1 MTGRMPTARRTR
13 LTRTALVAASVLAA
27 PVLAVSACGAA
38 TGPSGSAASG
48 TGASDSSAGSSG
60 SGSSGSGPSGSA
72 TAGATR
78 TLTVFAAASL
88 RQTFTRLGAEY
99 EKSLPGSTVS
109 FSFAGSSDLVAQ
121 LEQGA
126 PADVLATADERTM
139 TKALGARLLGAEPR
153 PFATNTLTIVTPP
166 DNPRQVTR
174 LADLARD
181 GVSVVVCAPPVP
193 CGAATE
199 RVERSSGVTLKPVSE
214 EQSVTDVLG
223 KVRAGQADAGIV
235 YATDARS
242 AGSAVRVI
250 PLPEAS
256 AAVNTYPIA
265 VTATARGADA
275 QAFVD
280 LVTGPQ
286 GRAVLTEAGFQ
297 KP

>member
-13 LTRTALVAASVLAA
+13 GIRTALGAATLLLA
-27 PVLAVSACGAA
+27 SACGGTSPGGA
-38 TGPSGSAASG
+38 GPSGS
-48 TGASDSSAGSSG
+48 DVPGSSSPG
-60 SGSSGSGPSGSA
+60 GAGTGSGPA
-72 TAGATR
+72 R

-88 RQTFTRLGAEY
+88 RQTFTRLGADY
-99 EKSLPGSTVS
+99 ERAHPGVTVT

-153 PFATNTLTIVTPP
+153 AFATNTLTIVTPP
-166 DNPRQVTR
+166 DNPRRITR

-181 GVSVVVCAPPVP
+181 GVAVVVCAPPVP

-199 RVERSSGVTLKPVSE
+199 RVERSAGVTLKPVSE

-223 KVRAGQADAGIV
+223 KVRAGQADAGLV
-235 YATDARS
+235 YTTDARA
-242 AGSAVRVI
+242 AGSAVDVI

-256 AAVNTYPIA
+256 GAVNTYPIA
-265 VTATARGADA
+265 VTATAGGADA

-286 GRAVLTEAGFQ
+286 GRAVLAQAGFQ
-297 KP
+297 QP

>member
-1 MTGRMPTARRTR
+1 MPTARRTP

-38 TGPSGSAASG
+38 TGPSRSAASG
-48 TGASDSSAGSSG
+48 SGASGRSAGSSGAGSSG
-60 SGSSGSGPSGSA
+60 SGSSGSA

-99 EKSLPGSTVS
+99 ERAHPGSTVS

-153 PFATNTLTIVTPP
+153 PF
-166 DNPRQVTR
+166 
-174 LADLARD
+174 ARD

-280 LVTGPQ
+280 LVTGQQ
-286 GRAVLTEAGFQ
+286 GRAGLTETGFQ